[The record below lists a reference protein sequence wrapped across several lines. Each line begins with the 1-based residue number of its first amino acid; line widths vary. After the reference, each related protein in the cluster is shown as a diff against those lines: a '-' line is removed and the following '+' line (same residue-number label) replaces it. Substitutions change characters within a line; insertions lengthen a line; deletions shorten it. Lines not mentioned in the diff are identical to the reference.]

1 MIVAMHIIYILF
13 ENVPDIISPNNLLN
27 SFSDTLLKLKV
38 LYWHQCFYDPL
49 TTIEFSIY
57 KVKKSVFILL
67 KRSSTKQNNRKYI
80 YLNLLNL
87 GRLHLHDYK

>member
-13 ENVPDIISPNNLLN
+13 ENIYDIISPNNLQN
-27 SFSDTLLKLKV
+27 NFSDTLLKLKV

-57 KVKKSVFILL
+57 KVKKKCIYIIKLFFNQ
-67 KRSSTKQNNRKYI
+67 TK
-80 YLNLLNL
+80 
-87 GRLHLHDYK
+87 